1 MTAAPTTVPGT
12 APGTPA
18 ASTARRR
25 RRRRQTWTAYAFVS
39 PAVVLFAIFIVGPF
53 VYAIGL
59 SLYAWDLLTPARFV
73 GLENFSRLFDD
84 PMLAKSLITTFLFAL
99 ASVVT
104 HIVGGLLLAIGVNRA
119 MNRALSYF
127 VRTAVFFPFLISWA
141 AVSLLWKYV
150 LDPTFGLMTYYLGVI
165 GIDAPSWFSDP
176 TWSLPAIIG
185 IDFWH
190 TIGFTFV
197 ILLAGLQ
204 TVPNTLVEAARTDGA
219 NSLRVF
225 WHVTVPTMS
234 PTLFFA
240 TVITFIGAFQ
250 IFEPMQIITN
260 GGPDDSTTSI
270 VMYLYENAFQ
280 SFQVGYAS
288 AIALVVFVV
297 IMTVTVVQFWLSK
310 RWVHEQ

>member
-1 MTAAPTTVPGT
+1 MTAAPPAVATA
-12 APGTPA
+12 APGAP
-18 ASTARRR
+18 STVGAKR

-39 PAVVLFAIFIVGPF
+39 PAVLLFGIFIAGPLVF
-53 VYAIGL
+53 AIGL
-59 SLYAWDLLTPARFV
+59 SLYSWDLLTPAEFV
-73 GLENFSRLFDD
+73 GLDNFTRLIDD
-84 PMLAKSLITTFLFAL
+84 PMLAKSLATTFLFAL

-104 HIVGGLLLAIGVNRA
+104 HIVGGLLLALGVNRA

-150 LDPTFGLMTYYLGVI
+150 LDPAFGLVAHYLGVI
-165 GIDAPSWFSDP
+165 GISAPSWFSDP

-204 TVPNTLVEAARTDGA
+204 TVPKTLVEAARTDGA
-219 NSLRVF
+219 NSVQVF

-250 IFEPMQIITN
+250 IFEPMQIITS

-270 VMYLYENAFQ
+270 VMYLYQNAFQ
-280 SFQVGYAS
+280 AFQVGYAS

-297 IMTVTVVQFWLSK
+297 IMTVTIVQFWLSR